1 VKRDGHFA
9 GYLYG
14 TECAW
19 ITKEKQK
26 NAENTVPY
34 KYLSKWSSPFYNYNN
49 SNTNENPIENMSIV
63 IKLQKIE
70 KARLIV

>member
-1 VKRDGHFA
+1 MEHIDQ
-9 GYLYG
+9 
-14 TECAW
+14 

-34 KYLSKWSSPFYNYNN
+34 KYLLKWSSLFYNYNN

-63 IKLQKIE
+63 IKLQEIE
-70 KARLIV
+70 KVREDLSGHVHSVPYK